1 MRKITDFIVK
11 HRNIIIILFIILSI
25 ISIFIS
31 KKVKINY
38 DMTEYMPQDSE
49 TRLGLDIMNKEFEED
64 NTSVLNI
71 MFKNLT
77 DDEKVEIQKKLSDI
91 PGVSS
96 IEYEKDSEEYNKDE
110 NTLYIL
116 NVDEAEDSKTA
127 KNIYEYVNEN
137 FKDYEFY
144 TSGTIAD
151 RNMEILPTWIIA
163 LAVLICT
170 IILIIMCESYIEPFL
185 FLICIGIAVLLNSG
199 TNIILGT
206 VSNITSSIAAILQL
220 ALSMDYSIMLINR
233 YKQEKEK
240 NNNKV
245 EAMKEALYKSF
256 SSILS
261 SSVTTVVGL
270 LALIFMSFTI
280 GRDLGIVLAKGV
292 LLSLLVIFTCLPSLI
307 LMFDK
312 LITKTKKKA
321 PKITLD
327 WLGKFIYKF
336 RKVGFIL
343 LIVLFVGSY
352 ILKGNLG
359 ILYTASEQDKI
370 AEVFPENNQM
380 AIIYKSEDE
389 EKIEKYLNELEN
401 NEKVDDVLAYGNTIG
416 EKLKYNEFN
425 NKLQDLEV
433 DTQIEDYLLK
443 ILYYKYYNEDTEN
456 RMTFNEFVY
465 FTKNNVLNNKDF
477 SSKIDE
483 NTKNDIDK
491 LEKFASTEEINK
503 KRTYDEVANILE
515 IDENDCYNLF
525 VYYYSD
531 KTNIT
536 LTVDDFINF
545 IKKDV
550 LTNSNYSGS
559 IPEEAKNN
567 IEIVSQFTN
576 KNTINK
582 SLTSKEMANL
592 FGIDESQ
599 VKELYLYYYSI
610 YGTNTKISL
619 NEFANF
625 IIIDVLTNPD
635 FNNMID
641 NNTVENIKLLQ
652 TMSNTTIINK
662 EMNIDELSYIL
673 GLDKNTINQ
682 VLLLINSTQDTGT
695 KLSIKEFINY
705 IIYLEENTE
714 YLKGM
719 NLNQIIY
726 LKDFA
731 NNTNNINNVK
741 MNKEQLSQVFNNVNK
756 ELVDIVYIKANLKD
770 DYTMTTQEFI
780 NFVIDNFSNDINK
793 EELNNLKVL
802 KIVIEDSL
810 NTKDYTATQMSEIFG
825 INKSDLYKIY
835 ALFNYTNGNNTTQT
849 ISPYRLV
856 KFIIDNIDIENI
868 ASNITQENLSKL
880 KLAYNIM
887 NSSNNKVTY
896 TYTEISKLLGI
907 DEDLT
912 KKVYALYSSNKEELK
927 LTPITFTNFIL
938 QHKDDSVLKNSLN
951 NSTLNNLTLIQE
963 IMNAT
968 LNGKQYSATQ
978 MSGLLN
984 MNNEDIKLLYSLYSA
999 KYLNPNMQSSLKEF
1013 VEFILNN
1020 VITNEKYSSKFD
1032 TNSITKLNTINGIMN
1047 AVINKTEYS
1056 AEEIFAILSILTDSI
1071 DQNTIDILYIYYGS
1085 ENYYNEEWKMTIEQ
1099 LIDYVSNNIL
1109 EDSRFDDF
1117 IDEETRS
1124 KITDAYQTIQDSK
1137 QMLVGNEY
1145 SRIILNTKFNLEG
1158 EETFNF
1164 LKKIYEDLDGTELY
1178 IIGDSPMAYE
1188 MSKTFE
1194 SEFNKISIITMIAIF
1209 IVVAFTFKSIG
1220 IPSALVLLIQ
1230 CAVYLTM
1237 GILGLLGGEIYF
1249 IALLIVQS
1257 ILMGATI
1264 DYAILYTSYYKE
1276 SRVNMDV
1283 KESVINSYNKSIHT
1297 ILTSSS
1303 ILILATFIVGKYA
1316 SAIVSKICITLSQGV
1331 LCSTILILL
1340 ILPPVLATLDK
1351 LIVKKAMRKGE
1362 NK

>member
-11 HRNIIIILFIILSI
+11 HRNIIIVLFIIFSI
-25 ISIFIS
+25 ISIVIS

-38 DMTEYMPQDSE
+38 DMTEYMPSDSE
-49 TRLGLDIMNKEFEED
+49 TRLGLDIMNKEFEEE

-77 DDEKVEIQKKLSDI
+77 EDEKVEIQEKLSDI
-91 PGVSS
+91 KGVSS
-96 IEYEKDSEEYNKDE
+96 VEYEKDNEEYNKDE

-127 KNIYEYVNEN
+127 KDIYEYVKNN
-137 FKDYEFY
+137 FKDYDFY
-144 TSGTIAD
+144 TSGSIAN

-163 LAVLICT
+163 LAVFICT

-185 FLICIGIAVLLNSG
+185 FLVCIGIAILLNNG

-206 VSNITSSIAAILQL
+206 VSNITSSISAILQL

-233 YKQEKEK
+233 YKQEKER

-261 SSVTTVVGL
+261 SSVTTIVGL

-321 PKITLD
+321 PNIKLN
-327 WLGKFIYKF
+327 WLGNFVYKF
-336 RKVGFIL
+336 RQAGFIL

-359 ILYTASEQDKI
+359 ILYTASEEDKI

-389 EKIEKYLNELEN
+389 EKIANYLKELEN
-401 NEKVDDVLAYGNTIG
+401 TEKVNEVLAYGNTIG
-416 EKLKYNEFN
+416 ENLKYNEFN
-425 NKLQDLEV
+425 DKLQDLEV

-443 ILYYKYYNEDTEN
+443 ILYYKYYNEDIEN
-456 RMTFNEFVY
+456 RMTFDEFVD
-465 FTKNNVLNNKDF
+465 FTKNDVLNNEKF
-477 SSKIDE
+477 SSKINE
-483 NTKNDIDK
+483 NVKNNINR
-491 LEKFASTEEINK
+491 LEKFTSTEEMNK
-503 KRTYDEVANILE
+503 KRTYSEIANILD

-531 KTNIT
+531 KTNIN
-536 LTVDDFINF
+536 LTIDEFINF

-550 LTNSNYSGS
+550 LTNNNYSGS
-559 IPEEAKNN
+559 IPEEAKNS

-576 KNTINK
+576 KNIINK
-582 SLTSKEMANL
+582 SMTSKEMANL

-610 YGTNTKISL
+610 YGTNTKITL

-625 IIIDVLTNPD
+625 IINDVLTNPN

-641 NNTVENIKLLQ
+641 NNMIENIKLLQ
-652 TMSNTTIINK
+652 KMSNTTIINK
-662 EMNIDELSYIL
+662 EMSIDELSSTL

-705 IIYLEENTE
+705 VIYLDENTE
-714 YLKGM
+714 YLKGI
-719 NLNQIIY
+719 NLNEIIY

-741 MNKEQLSQVFNNVNK
+741 MNKEQLSQVFNNINN
-756 ELVDIVYIKANLKD
+756 ELVDIVYTKANLKD
-770 DYTMTTQEFI
+770 DFTMTTKEFV
-780 NFVIDNFSNDINK
+780 NFVIDNFSSVINQ

-810 NTKDYTATQMSEIFG
+810 NTKEYTATQMAEMFG
-825 INKSDLYKIY
+825 INKPNLYQIY
-835 ALFNYTNGNNTTQT
+835 ALYNYTNGNSVNQT
-849 ISPYRLV
+849 ISPYEFV
-856 KFIIDNIDIENI
+856 KFIINNRNNENI
-868 ASNITQENLSKL
+868 ANNITQENLSKL

-896 TYTEISKLLGI
+896 TYTEISKFMGI

-912 KKVYALYSSNKEELK
+912 KKVYALYSSNKGELK

-938 QHKDDSVLKNSLN
+938 QHKDDSVLKNSI
-951 NSTLNNLTLIQE
+951 NSSNLDSLTLAKE
-963 IMNAT
+963 IMESTIN
-968 LNGKQYSATQ
+968 NKKYSATQ

-999 KYLNPNMQSSLKEF
+999 KYVNPNMQSSLKEF
-1013 VEFILNN
+1013 VEFTLNN
-1020 VITNEKYSSKFD
+1020 VIKNEKYSSKFD
-1032 TNSITKLNTINGIMN
+1032 TDSITKLNSINGIMN

-1056 AEEIFAILSILTDSI
+1056 SEEIFAILSVLTDSI

-1085 ENYYNEEWKMTIEQ
+1085 EKYYNEEWQMTIEE

-1117 IDEETRS
+1117 INEEMRNN
-1124 KITDAYQTIQDSK
+1124 ITDAKQTIQDSK
-1137 QMLVGNEY
+1137 KMLIGNKY
-1145 SRIILNTKFNLEG
+1145 SRIVLNTTFNLEG

-1209 IVVAFTFKSIG
+1209 IVVACTFKSIG
-1220 IPSALVLLIQ
+1220 IPLALVLIIQ

-1237 GILGLLGGEIYF
+1237 GILGLLGGKIYF

-1276 SRVNMDV
+1276 SRLNMNI
-1283 KESVINSYNKSIHT
+1283 KNSVINSYNKSIHT
-1297 ILTSSS
+1297 ILTSAS
-1303 ILILATFIVGKYA
+1303 ILVIATFIVGKYA

-1340 ILPPVLATLDK
+1340 VLPPVLATLDK
-1351 LIVKKAMRKGE
+1351 LIVKIKK
-1362 NK
+1362 

>member
-1 MRKITDFIVK
+1 MRKVTDFIVK
-11 HRNIIIILFIILSI
+11 QRNIIIVLFIVLSI
-25 ISIFIS
+25 ISIVIS
-31 KKVKINY
+31 RKVKINY
-38 DMTEYMPQDSE
+38 DMTEYMPLDSE
-49 TRLGLDIMNKEFEED
+49 TRLGLDIMNKEFEEE

-77 DDEKVEIQKKLSDI
+77 EDEKVEIQKKLSDI
-91 PGVSS
+91 KGVSS
-96 IEYEKDSEEYNKDE
+96 VEYEKDSEEYNKDE

-127 KNIYEYVNEN
+127 KDIYEYVNDN
-137 FKDYEFY
+137 FKDYDFY
-144 TSGTIAD
+144 TSGSIAN

-185 FLICIGIAVLLNSG
+185 FLVCIGIAVLLNSG

-206 VSNITSSIAAILQL
+206 VSNITSSISAILQL

-245 EAMKEALYKSF
+245 EAVKEALYKSF

-261 SSVTTVVGL
+261 SSVTTIVGL

-312 LITKTKKKA
+312 LITKTKKKS
-321 PKITLD
+321 PNITLN
-327 WLGKFIYKF
+327 WLGKFIYKS
-336 RKVGFIL
+336 RQLGFIL

-359 ILYTASEQDKI
+359 ILYTASEEDKI

-389 EKIEKYLNELEN
+389 EKIEKYLKKLEN
-401 NEKVDDVLAYGNTIG
+401 TEKVDEVLAYGNTIG
-416 EKLKYNEFN
+416 ENLKYNEFN
-425 NKLQDLEV
+425 NKLQDLNV
-433 DTQIEDYLLK
+433 DTQMEDYLLK
-443 ILYYKYYNEDTEN
+443 ILYYKYYNKDIKN
-456 RMTFNEFVY
+456 KMTFNEFVD
-465 FTKNNVLNNKDF
+465 FTKNDVLNNKNF

-483 NTKNDIDK
+483 DIKNDIDK
-491 LEKFASTEEINK
+491 LEKFSSTEEMNK
-503 KRTYDEVANILE
+503 KRTYSEIANILD

-531 KTNIT
+531 KTNIN
-536 LTVDDFINF
+536 LTIDEFINF

-550 LTNSNYSGS
+550 LTNSNYSRS
-559 IPEEAKNN
+559 IPEDAKKS
-567 IEIVSQFTN
+567 IETVSKFTN

-582 SLTSKEMANL
+582 SMTSKEMANL
-592 FGIDESQ
+592 FGINESQ

-610 YGTNTKISL
+610 YGTNTKMTL

-625 IIIDVLTNPD
+625 IINDVLTNPD
-635 FNNMID
+635 FNNIID
-641 NNTVENIKLLQ
+641 DNIVENIKLLQ
-652 TMSNTTIINK
+652 TMSNPTIINK
-662 EMNIDELSYIL
+662 EMNIDELSSTL
-673 GLDKNTINQ
+673 GLDKNTIKQ
-682 VLLLINSTQDTGT
+682 VILLINSMQDTGI

-705 IIYLEENTE
+705 VVYLEENTE
-714 YLKGM
+714 YLKGI
-719 NLNQIIY
+719 NLNEIIY

-731 NNTNNINNVK
+731 NNTNSINNVK
-741 MNKEQLSQVFNNVNK
+741 MNKEQLAQVFNNINSK
-756 ELVDIVYIKANLKD
+756 LVDIVYTKANLKD
-770 DYTMTTQEFI
+770 DYTMTTKEFV
-780 NFVIDNFSNDINK
+780 NFVIDNFSNDIK
-793 EELNNLKVL
+793 QEELNNLKVL

-810 NTKDYTATQMSEIFG
+810 NTKEYTATQMSEIFG
-825 INKSDLYKIY
+825 IDKSNLYQIY
-835 ALFNYTNGNNTTQT
+835 ALYNYTNGNNTNQT
-849 ISPYRLV
+849 ISPYQFV
-856 KFIIDNIDIENI
+856 KFIIDNIDNENI
-868 ASNITQENLSKL
+868 SNNITKENLSKL

-887 NSSNNKVTY
+887 KSSNNKVTY
-896 TYTEISKLLGI
+896 TYTEISKFMGI
-907 DEDLT
+907 DENLS
-912 KKVYALYSSNKEELK
+912 KKVYALYTTNKEELK
-927 LTPITFTNFIL
+927 LTPVTFTDFIL
-938 QHKDDSVLKNSLN
+938 QHKEDSILKNSINSSSLDN
-951 NSTLNNLTLIQE
+951 LTLTKKIMKSTLNGQ
-963 IMNAT
+963 
-968 LNGKQYSATQ
+968 KYSATQ
-978 MSGLLN
+978 MSELLN
-984 MNNEDIKLLYSLYSA
+984 INNEDIKLLYSLYSA
-999 KYLNPNMQSSLKEF
+999 KYVNPNMQSSLKEF
-1013 VEFILNN
+1013 VEFTLNN

-1032 TNSITKLNTINGIMN
+1032 SDSITKLNNINGIMN
-1047 AVINKTEYS
+1047 AVVNKTEYS
-1056 AEEIFAILSILTDSI
+1056 PEEIFAILSNLTDSI

-1085 ENYYNEEWKMTIEQ
+1085 ENYYNEEWQMTIEQ
-1099 LIDYVSNNIL
+1099 LINYVNNNIL

-1117 IDEETRS
+1117 IDEEMRN
-1124 KITDAYQTIQDSK
+1124 KIKDAHQTIQDNK
-1137 QMLVGNEY
+1137 EKLIGNEY
-1145 SRIILNTKFNLEG
+1145 SRIILNTTFDLEG
-1158 EETFNF
+1158 EETFDF
-1164 LKKIYEDLDGTELY
+1164 LKKIYKDLDETELY

-1209 IVVAFTFKSIG
+1209 IVVACTFKSIG
-1220 IPSALVLLIQ
+1220 IPLALVLIIQ

-1276 SRVNMDV
+1276 SRCNMNI
-1283 KESVINSYNKSIHT
+1283 KESIINSYNKSIHT

-1316 SAIVSKICITLSQGV
+1316 SAIVSKICVTLSQGV
-1331 LCSTILILL
+1331 LCSTILILFV
-1340 ILPPVLATLDK
+1340 LPPVLATLDK
-1351 LIVKKAMRKGE
+1351 LIVKNKLKEE

>member
-1 MRKITDFIVK
+1 MRKVTDFIIK
-11 HRNIIIILFIILSI
+11 RRNIIIVLFIILTI
-25 ISIFIS
+25 ISIVIS
-31 KKVKINY
+31 KKIKINY
-38 DMTEYMPQDSE
+38 DMTEYMPSDSE
-49 TRLGLDIMNKEFEED
+49 SRLGLDIMNKEFEEE

-77 DDEKVEIQKKLSDI
+77 EDEKIEVQEKLSNI
-91 PGVSS
+91 EGVSNV
-96 IEYEKDSEEYNKDE
+96 EYEKGNEKYNKDE

-127 KNIYEYVNEN
+127 KDIYKYVNDN
-137 FKDYEFY
+137 FKDYDFY
-144 TSGTIAD
+144 TSGSIAN

-185 FLICIGIAVLLNSG
+185 FLVCIGIAVILNNG

-206 VSNITSSIAAILQL
+206 VSNITSSISAILQL

-261 SSVTTVVGL
+261 SSVTTIVGL

-321 PKITLD
+321 LNITLN
-327 WLGKFIYKF
+327 WLGKFIYKS
-336 RKVGFIL
+336 RQLGFIL
-343 LIVLFVGSY
+343 LIVLFVGNY
-352 ILKGNLG
+352 ILKGNLR
-359 ILYTASEQDKI
+359 ILYTTSEEDKI

-389 EKIEKYLNELEN
+389 EKIAKYLKELEN
-401 NEKVDDVLAYGNTIG
+401 TEKVDEVLAYGNTIG
-416 EKLKYNEFN
+416 ENLKYNEFN
-425 NKLQDLEV
+425 NKLQDLKV
-433 DTQIEDYLLK
+433 DTKIKDYLLK
-443 ILYYKYYNEDTEN
+443 ILYYKYYNEDIQNE
-456 RMTFNEFVY
+456 MTFSEFVD
-465 FTKNNVLNNKDF
+465 FTKNDVLNNKNF

-483 NTKNDIDK
+483 DIKNNIDK

-503 KRTYDEVANILE
+503 KRTYSEIANILD
-515 IDENDCYNLF
+515 IDGNDCYNLF

-531 KTNIT
+531 KTNIN
-536 LTVDDFINF
+536 LTIDEFMKF

-550 LTNSNYSGS
+550 LTNNNYSGS
-559 IPEEAKNN
+559 IPEDAKKS
-567 IEIVSQFTN
+567 IETVSKFTN

-582 SLTSKEMANL
+582 SMTSKEMANL

-610 YGTNTKISL
+610 YGTNTKMTL

-625 IIIDVLTNPD
+625 VIKDVLTNPD

-641 NNTVENIKLLQ
+641 ANMVENIKLLQ

-662 EMNIDELSYIL
+662 EMNVDELSSTL
-673 GLDKNTINQ
+673 GLDKNIINQ
-682 VLLLINSTQDTGT
+682 VLLLINSTQDSGT

-705 IIYLEENTE
+705 VIYLEKNTE
-714 YLKGM
+714 YLKGI
-719 NLNQIIY
+719 NLSKIIN

-741 MNKEQLSQVFNNVNK
+741 MNKGQLSQVFNNINSK
-756 ELVDIVYIKANLKD
+756 LVDIVYTKANLKD
-770 DYTMTTQEFI
+770 DYTMTTKEFV
-780 NFVIDNFSNDINK
+780 NFVIDNLSNDIK
-793 EELNNLKVL
+793 QEELNNLKVL
-802 KIVIEDSL
+802 KNVIEDSL
-810 NTKDYTATQMSEIFG
+810 NTKEYTATQMSEIFG
-825 INKSDLYKIY
+825 IDKSNLYKIY
-835 ALFNYTNGNNTTQT
+835 ALYNYTNGSNANQT
-849 ISPYRLV
+849 ISPYEFV
-856 KFIIDNIDIENI
+856 KYLIDNIDNENI
-868 ASNITQENLSKL
+868 ANNITKENLSKL

-887 NSSNNKVTY
+887 KSSNNKVTY
-896 TYTEISKLLGI
+896 TYTELSKFMEI
-907 DEDLT
+907 DEDLS
-912 KKVYALYSSNKEELK
+912 KKVYALYTTNKEELK
-927 LTPITFTNFIL
+927 LTPIAFTDFIL
-938 QHKDDSVLKNSLN
+938 QHKEDSILKNSIDSSSMANLTLTQKIMK
-951 NSTLNNLTLIQE
+951 STLNDQ
-963 IMNAT
+963 
-968 LNGKQYSATQ
+968 KYSATQ
-978 MSGLLN
+978 MSELLN
-984 MNNEDIKLLYSLYSA
+984 INNEDIRLLYSLYSA
-999 KYLNPNMQSSLKEF
+999 KYVNSNMQSSLKEF
-1013 VEFILNN
+1013 VEFTLNN

-1032 TNSITKLNTINGIMN
+1032 SNSITKLNTMNGIMN

-1056 AEEIFAILSILTDSI
+1056 PEEIFAILSNLTDGI

-1085 ENYYNEEWKMTIEQ
+1085 ENYYNEEWQMTIEQ
-1099 LIDYVSNNIL
+1099 LINYVNNNIL

-1117 IDEETRS
+1117 IDEEMRN
-1124 KITDAYQTIQDSK
+1124 KIKDANQTIQENK
-1137 QMLVGNEY
+1137 EKLVGNEY
-1145 SRIILNTKFNLEG
+1145 SRIVLNTTFELEG
-1158 EETFNF
+1158 EETFDF
-1164 LKKIYEDLDGTELY
+1164 LKKIYKDLDGTELY

-1209 IVVAFTFKSIG
+1209 IVVAFTFKSVG
-1220 IPSALVLLIQ
+1220 IPLALVLIIQ

-1237 GILGLLGGEIYF
+1237 GILGLLGGKIYF

-1276 SRVNMDV
+1276 SRVNMNI
-1283 KESVINSYNKSIHT
+1283 KEAIINSYNKSIHT

-1316 SAIVSKICITLSQGV
+1316 SAIVSKICVTLSQGV
-1331 LCSTILILL
+1331 LCSTILILFV
-1340 ILPPVLATLDK
+1340 LPPVLATLDK
-1351 LIVKKAMRKGE
+1351 LIVK
-1362 NK
+1362 NKLKEESK